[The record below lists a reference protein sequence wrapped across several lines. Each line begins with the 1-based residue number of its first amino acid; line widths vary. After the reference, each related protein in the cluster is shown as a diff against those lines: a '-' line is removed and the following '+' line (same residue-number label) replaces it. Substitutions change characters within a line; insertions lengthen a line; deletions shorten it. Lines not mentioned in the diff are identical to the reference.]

1 MPSTP
6 ATSTATPCPPRSPSG
21 PTVGRWPTGARS
33 PPGRSFRSRAAR
45 AASSADRRHAGRGQ
59 PSGGIWYKSGHAG
72 GGAGL
77 RGLAPGGALMSATS
91 FERVHDRIYRLAAPF
106 EGGGLTNMY
115 LVRGSKT
122 ALIDTAVLGVPT
134 EYLAPAM
141 QEIGLSLGDVDYVL
155 NTHGHMDHLGGNAE
169 MKDAG
174 AEIAIHSADAERTR
188 SNQGHVDRA
197 ASGLSLLGLQD
208 RMAAREAML
217 LRLLGREVGCDRML
231 EDGDVVDLGSEVRLT
246 VVHTPGHTPGAV
258 CYLWEAPGIL
268 ITGDSI
274 QARGSRIGGMPVLE
288 QPSLYPAS
296 LDKAESTGAT
306 TLMMGHA
313 FKGAEGDLGPV
324 ASGDRVGKIFQE
336 SRATHEAWNG
346 AVRAALEE
354 LPGGDGAEVARRV
367 VAKLK
372 EQFDLGE

>member
-1 MPSTP
+1 MT
-6 ATSTATPCPPRSPSG
+6 
-21 PTVGRWPTGARS
+21 
-33 PPGRSFRSRAAR
+33 
-45 AASSADRRHAGRGQ
+45 
-59 PSGGIWYKSGHAG
+59 
-72 GGAGL
+72 
-77 RGLAPGGALMSATS
+77 ATS

-231 EDGDVVDLGSEVRLT
+231 EDGDVVDLGSELRLT

-274 QARGSRIGGMPVLE
+274 QARGSRVGGMPVME
-288 QPSLYPAS
+288 DPSTYEGS
-296 LDKAESTGAT
+296 LKKAEGVGAKA
-306 TLMMGHA
+306 LLMGHA
-313 FKGAEGDLGPV
+313 FKGADGDLGPV
-324 ASGDRVGKIFQE
+324 ARDGKVADVFRE
-336 SRATHEAWNG
+336 SLATHKSWMG
-346 AVRAALEE
+346 AVAKAISETPGGTASERALRAAALLREE
-354 LPGGDGAEVARRV
+354 YGLSDADAGYPSSGTTTIPAYLRV
-367 VAKLK
+367 VGGA
-372 EQFDLGE
+372 